1 MEVNHHRKSNFVL
14 CWLLFESQLGKYE
27 ASISQ
32 WMDAGCFFFFFNMV
46 VGCSTE
52 RLSFNA

>member
-14 CWLLFESQLGKYE
+14 CWLLFERQLGKYE

-32 WMDAGCFFFFFNMV
+32 WMDAGWFFFFFNMV

-52 RLSFNA
+52 RLSFNV

>member
-32 WMDAGCFFFFFNMV
+32 WMDAGWFFFFFLTWLLDAAQK
-46 VGCSTE
+46 G
-52 RLSFNA
+52 